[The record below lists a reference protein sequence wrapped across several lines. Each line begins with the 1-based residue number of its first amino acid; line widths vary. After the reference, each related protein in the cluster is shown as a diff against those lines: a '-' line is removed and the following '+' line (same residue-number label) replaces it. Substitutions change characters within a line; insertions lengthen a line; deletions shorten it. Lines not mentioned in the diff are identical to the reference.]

1 LRKILRI
8 QRHDEIRSASFR
20 ATAERIVSRIG
31 RDVWKGRGRNRF
43 RLLSKQIDYLPD
55 EVAPYAKLSLN
66 LGRSVPINALVG
78 IDGTIPPESSA
89 TRKLARNGLRGS

>member
-8 QRHDEIRSASFR
+8 QRHDEIRSASFS

-43 RLLSKQIDYLPD
+43 RLLSKQNDYLPD

-66 LGRSVPINALVG
+66 LADQSR
-78 IDGTIPPESSA
+78 
-89 TRKLARNGLRGS
+89 